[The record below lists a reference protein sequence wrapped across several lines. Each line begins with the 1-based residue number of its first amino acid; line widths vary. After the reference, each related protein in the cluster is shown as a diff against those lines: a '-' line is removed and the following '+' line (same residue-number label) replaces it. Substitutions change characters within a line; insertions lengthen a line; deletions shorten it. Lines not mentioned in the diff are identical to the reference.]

1 MTGLFAA
8 KQNQSLKRMMAHM
21 LGAAK
26 FNADTFKQL
35 REDPTTTLQS
45 IILVPITGL
54 CYGIGLGLY
63 GFFIVSFSASETVL
77 VILLSLISAG
87 IIAIIW
93 SLTTFLI
100 VTKLFNRSISYPSL
114 TRPFLFSWS
123 PGLLFVLLSSP
134 NSFVSE
140 GIRILATAWVGVA
153 SIFAVR
159 YAGGLTLQQ
168 SMITFI
174 MSILILVFTQIALE
188 SLLPL
193 FFT

>member
-8 KQNQSLKRMMAHM
+8 KQNLSLKRMIAHM
-21 LGAAK
+21 LGAARL
-26 FNADTFKQL
+26 NADTFKQL
-35 REDPTTTLQS
+35 RDDPTTNLQS
-45 IILVPITGL
+45 IILVPVTGL

-63 GFFIVSFSASETVL
+63 GFFIVSFSANETIL
-77 VILLSLISAG
+77 VTLLSLTSAG
-87 IIAIIW
+87 IIAMIW

-100 VTKLFNRSISYPSL
+100 VTKLFNRSIGYPSL

-123 PGLLFVLLSSP
+123 PGLLFVLLLSP
-134 NSFVSE
+134 NPFVSE

-174 MSILILVFTQIALE
+174 ISILILVFE